1 MDNTIIAGIPEWVE
15 PLCILIVT
23 LPVMILSTTSSRAIS
38 ALGLARARY
47 LVDEGQKKFEPYVQ
61 SPNEYWMTIHILDV
75 IGVVGMFWSG
85 YSFVTILGLNIAP
98 WAIWLILAAIY
109 FTFHSVI
116 GVQLAS
122 GDEREI
128 AGRMLSILKPFH
140 LCLRPLTWLL
150 CLALKPVSRTAN
162 DKFADSERI
171 EEELEVML
179 DESTRQGGLEDIK
192 GRIMK
197 SAIDYS
203 ETTVRE
209 VMIPRTELTA
219 CPIDQTLDDALE
231 LFVKEGYSRLPVYDG
246 NLDTIVGVLYF
257 KDIVQKF
264 FELRN
269 NDDARKTLTIKSIVR
284 DAFFVPETN
293 HIDAIF
299 EDFKRE
305 HIHIAIVVDEFG
317 GTAGIVT
324 LEDIVEEF
332 FGEIQDEYDSE
343 ENAIVPLDKEEQVV
357 LVDARTN
364 ISEIAEH
371 FDVDLE
377 ETPDYESIGGLV
389 TCRLGHVGTV
399 GEEVDE
405 AGLHFVVRE
414 ANERCILQIEISRLP
429 EQEESSN

>member
-1 MDNTIIAGIPEWVE
+1 MGTPWVQ
-15 PLCILIVT
+15 PLCILIIA
-23 LPVMILSTTSSRAIS
+23 LPIMILSTTSSRAIS

-47 LVDEGQKKFEPYVQ
+47 LVDEGQKKFEPFVRA
-61 SPNEYWMTIHILDV
+61 PNEYWMTIHILDV

-85 YSFVTILGLNIAP
+85 YTLVELLSVNIAP
-98 WAIWLILAAIY
+98 WATWLILAAIY
-109 FTFHSVI
+109 FSFHSVL
-116 GVQLAS
+116 GVQLAH

-150 CLALKPVSRTAN
+150 TLALKPVSRSAA
-162 DKFADSERI
+162 DKFADAERI

-219 CPIDQTLDDALE
+219 CPIDQTLDEALE
-231 LFVKEGYSRLPVYDG
+231 LFVKEGYSRLPVYEG

-269 NDDARKTLTIKSIVR
+269 NDEARQTLTIKPIVR
-284 DAFFVPETN
+284 EAFFVPETN

-343 ENAIVPLDKEEQVV
+343 ESTIVPLDQEEQVV

-377 ETPDYESIGGLV
+377 ETPDYESVGGLV
-389 TCRLGHVGTV
+389 TSRLGHVGTA
-399 GEEVDE
+399 GEEVNE

-429 EQEESSN
+429 EPKAEQD

>member
-1 MDNTIIAGIPEWVE
+1 
-15 PLCILIVT
+15 
-23 LPVMILSTTSSRAIS
+23 
-38 ALGLARARY
+38 
-47 LVDEGQKKFEPYVQ
+47 
-61 SPNEYWMTIHILDV
+61 
-75 IGVVGMFWSG
+75 
-85 YSFVTILGLNIAP
+85 
-98 WAIWLILAAIY
+98 
-109 FTFHSVI
+109 
-116 GVQLAS
+116 
-122 GDEREI
+122 
-128 AGRMLSILKPFH
+128 
-140 LCLRPLTWLL
+140 
-150 CLALKPVSRTAN
+150 
-162 DKFADSERI
+162 
-171 EEELEVML
+171 
-179 DESTRQGGLEDIK
+179 
-192 GRIMK
+192 MK

-269 NDDARKTLTIKSIVR
+269 NDDARKALTIKSIVR

-429 EQEESSN
+429 DQEDHSN